1 MSEDYLDAFIQE
13 SREEITKLNNS
24 LLSLESNPDDEE
36 AMEQIFRT
44 AHTLKGNF
52 GAMGFDAAS
61 ELAHAI
67 EDLLDAIRDGEID
80 VTPSIMDLIFEGVD
94 LIEAI
99 VDEIDQHGESTI
111 DPSDIESQIRV
122 VIEDGSAPE
131 ATDSASTTD
140 TDEEAAPG
148 DEPGTSDGPI
158 AGTADLLGDTDV
170 MAAEYDQLH
179 HVNVEMGDSDM
190 PGVDAMFV
198 IEAAEQDGSLIES
211 QPDRSAI
218 EDGDYEDTFELLIAD
233 VDPEILDEE
242 LSTNTATD
250 SITVTPIDGS
260 MADTASTAEDTLAD
274 APAAESAE
282 AGSADEAEPAGSTE
296 PADTAE
302 SDAAD
307 EDRSN
312 DPSTGDSSGDEIQS
326 VRVDVDQL
334 DVLHGLVEQLVTSRI
349 KLRRAVTEGDRDAAL
364 DNLDELDKI
373 TSSLQDT
380 VMDMRLIP
388 LKKVVGKFPRL
399 VRDLAREQDKQ
410 IDFQMSGQDVEL
422 DRTILTELSDPL
434 MHILRNA
441 VDHGIEP
448 PAERE
453 ERGKPPTGTI
463 ELRAERERD
472 HVTVEIEDDGRGLDV
487 EEIADKAIEEGIKTP
502 ADIEEMDDDE
512 IYPLIFHPGFST
524 ADEVTDV
531 SGRGVGMDV
540 VQETVSQLD
549 GSYTVDSEPGE
560 GTVVTLKLPVTVAI
574 VKVLFV
580 RANGREYGIPIKSID
595 EIMGRQNIRTI
606 NGTEVHE
613 HDDEIYPIIDL
624 GETLAI
630 QETADNG
637 QSSTDGESML
647 IRIRENERLVALE
660 CDAVENQEEVVV
672 KPLEG
677 VLRETPGLGGTAVLG
692 DGDVVPILDVETLG
706 RETTPV
712 APS

>member
-1 MSEDYLDAFIQE
+1 MSDDYLDAFIQE

-24 LLSLESNPDDEE
+24 LLSLESNPDDQE

-67 EDLLDAIRDGEID
+67 EDLLDEIRDGEID

-99 VDEIDQHGESTI
+99 VDEIDAHGEPSV
-111 DPSDIESQIRV
+111 DPSDIESEIRG
-122 VIEDGSAPE
+122 VIEDGEVVGDSVDSGSSDGE
-131 ATDSASTTD
+131 ESESASTTSSQP
-140 TDEEAAPG
+140 E
-148 DEPGTSDGPI
+148 S
-158 AGTADLLGDTDV
+158 DLLVDADV
-170 MAAEYDQLH
+170 MATDYDRLV
-179 HVNVEMGDSDM
+179 HVDVEMSDSEM
-190 PGVDAMFV
+190 LGVDAMFV
-198 IEAAEQDGSLIES
+198 LEAAEQDGTLVGCL
-211 QPDRSAI
+211 PDREDI
-218 EDGDYEDTFELLIAD
+218 EDGDYDGSFEFLVAD
-233 VDPEILDEE
+233 VDPDTLIDG
-242 LSTNTATD
+242 LSANTATD
-250 SITVTPIDGS
+250 SVAVTPL
-260 MADTASTAEDTLAD
+260 DT
-274 APAAESAE
+274 SAE
-282 AGSADEAEPAGSTE
+282 TMELEDHSTDSSSDPDDSAADKPDVA
-296 PADTAE
+296 ADTAE
-302 SDAAD
+302 QVDASDETRSEPAD
-307 EDRSN
+307 SGSLDTA
-312 DPSTGDSSGDEIQS
+312 DSTAVETSGDEIQS

-349 KLRRAVTEGDRDAAL
+349 KLRRAVTDGDRDGAL

-410 IDFQMSGQDVEL
+410 IDFEMSGQDVEL

-453 ERGKPPTGTI
+453 ANGKPKTGTI
-463 ELRAERERD
+463 ELRAQRERD
-472 HVTVEIEDDGRGLDV
+472 HVTVEIEDDGRGLEVD
-487 EEIADKAIEEGIKTP
+487 EIAEQAIDEGIKTP
-502 ADIEEMDDDE
+502 EEIEDMDDEE

-580 RANGREYGIPIKSID
+580 RSNGREYGIPIKSID
-595 EIMGRQNIRTI
+595 EIMSRQNIRTI

-624 GETLAI
+624 GEALTV
-630 QETADNG
+630 QEA
-637 QSSTDGESML
+637 TDGGTTMPDDERML

-706 RETTPV
+706 PKTNSIP
-712 APS
+712 PS